1 MNHAYI
7 PVLCIPQHDNHRG
20 GQLLQLLTQ
29 QLRVAGIRTHV
40 IQSQR
45 GSQER
50 SGFVDEVFHLAL
62 QSDLLIING
71 FFKQAGGTVEFAAI
85 DPKQVHTCRS
95 QLRFDCH
102 SEDKVQ
108 PCAERI
114 ITWLMSC
121 LYNVP
126 VWGCI
131 LIGGKSSRMGSPKH
145 LLAADDGKTWLQRSI
160 SIVEPEVVSVVISG
174 AGDIPD
180 TLASYQR
187 IADIQGVAGPLSGI
201 ASAMRY
207 NSAVSWLLLAC
218 DMPGISTEAINW
230 LLKQRKPGRIA
241 IIPKNPES
249 GMSEPLFAWYDFR
262 CSSHIQTLLSSG
274 ERRIS
279 RVRRMDG
286 VYEPKIPGK
295 LHYAWRNINRPE
307 ERRE

>member
-7 PVLCIPQHDNHRG
+7 PVLSIPQHDNPRG

-29 QLRVAGIRTHV
+29 QLRLAGIRTRV
-40 IQSQR
+40 IKSQR
-45 GSQER
+45 GSRER
-50 SGFVDEVFHLAL
+50 SCFDDEVFHLAF
-62 QSDLLIING
+62 QSDLLIIDG

-85 DPKQVHTCRS
+85 DPKQIQTCRS

-102 SEDKVQ
+102 REDKVQ
-108 PCAERI
+108 ACGERI
-114 ITWLMSC
+114 IAWLVSC
-121 LYNVP
+121 LHKVP

-160 SIVEPEVVSVVISG
+160 SIVEPEVHSVVISG
-174 AGDIPD
+174 AGDIPE
-180 TLASYQR
+180 TLANYQR
-187 IADIQGVAGPLSGI
+187 IADIPGVAGPLSGI

-207 NSAVSWLLLAC
+207 NPAVSWLLLAC
-218 DMPGISTEAINW
+218 DMPGISTESINW

-274 ERRIS
+274 ESRITRVS
-279 RVRRMDG
+279 RMAG
-286 VYEPKIPGK
+286 VYEPKIPGS

>member
-7 PVLCIPQHDNHRG
+7 PVLCIPQHDNPRG

-29 QLRVAGIRTHV
+29 QLRVEGIGARV
-40 IQSQR
+40 IKSQR
-45 GSQER
+45 GSQEHA
-50 SGFVDEVFHLAL
+50 GFVAEVFDRAL
-62 QSDLLIING
+62 QSDLLIIKG
-71 FFKQAGGTVEFAAI
+71 FFKQAGGALVFAAT
-85 DPKQVHTCRS
+85 DPKQAQTCRS
-95 QLRFDCH
+95 QLRFDCC

-108 PCAERI
+108 ACAERI
-114 ITWLMSC
+114 IAWLMSC
-121 LYNVP
+121 LHKVP

-160 SIVEPEVVSVVISG
+160 SVLDPEVASVVISG
-174 AGDIPD
+174 AGNIPK
-180 TLASYQR
+180 TLTSYKR
-187 IADIQGVAGPLSGI
+187 IADIPGVAGPLSGI

-207 NSAVSWLLLAC
+207 NPVVSWLLLAC

-241 IIPKNPES
+241 IIPKNPGS

-274 ERRIS
+274 ERRITQ
-279 RVRRMDG
+279 VRRMTG
-286 VYEPKIPGK
+286 VYEPQIPAN
-295 LHYAWRNINRPE
+295 LHYAWQNINRPE